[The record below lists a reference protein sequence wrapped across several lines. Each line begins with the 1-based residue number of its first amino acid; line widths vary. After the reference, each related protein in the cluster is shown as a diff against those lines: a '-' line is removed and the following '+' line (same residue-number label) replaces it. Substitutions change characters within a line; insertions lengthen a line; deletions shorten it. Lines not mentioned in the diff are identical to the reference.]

1 MFPKLDG
8 DLTLVVN
15 QFRFDHLGVTDAS
28 DSLHGTE
35 QNHSN
40 EFPCN
45 DEDEEEPT
53 ISNDCLLS
61 VDDSI
66 TNNLNRKENVIVSK
80 ATKVLEEIINKADI
94 PKRRSETS
102 LIDSAKNVTSMS
114 STVRKQFS
122 LHETSSVT
130 SLINLNKENAEKY
143 PRRNIEL
150 SRFLSIDNRSISDTE
165 DNNEASNS
173 GFSNRN
179 DGKTQSCA
187 NLKLSFAVPH
197 SPGAVVVK
205 EKYIELPK
213 RVTHSFHGKTAK
225 SSIQLNDSTA
235 TQINDNTKHCSMSKQ
250 SIGGVTKPRFTTTIV
265 DETQLGDSALKE
277 V

>member
-15 QFRFDHLGVTDAS
+15 QFRFDHVVVTDAS
-28 DSLHGTE
+28 ESLHSTE
-35 QNHSN
+35 YNHLSEFPSN
-40 EFPCN
+40 E
-45 DEDEEEPT
+45 EDEEEPT
-53 ISNDCLLS
+53 LSNDCLLN
-61 VDDSI
+61 VDDTAEI
-66 TNNLNRKENVIVSK
+66 LNRKEDVIVSK
-80 ATKVLEEIINKADI
+80 ATKVLEEIINKTDI

-114 STVRKQFS
+114 STMRKQLS

-150 SRFLSIDNRSISDTE
+150 SRFLSVDNRSISDTE
-165 DNNEASNS
+165 DSNEASNS
-173 GFSNRN
+173 GFSHRN

-187 NLKLSFAVPH
+187 NLKLSFTVPH

-213 RVTHSFHGKTAK
+213 RVTHSFHGKTSK
-225 SSIQLNDSTA
+225 SSIQLNDPHSM
-235 TQINDNTKHCSMSKQ
+235 QINDNTKRCSTSKQ
-250 SIGGVTKPRFTTTIV
+250 SISGMTKPRFTTTMV